1 MIGKDLNIFNL
12 IEKIE
17 TTIEAQKSN
26 LTEEQKAEL
35 DEKLKDANI
44 DKLKYDLHTK
54 FSDLQKQLEKLSK

>member
-12 IEKIE
+12 LDQIE

-26 LTEEQKAEL
+26 LTEEQKAEI

-44 DKLKYDLHTK
+44 DKLKFDLQTK
-54 FSDLQKQLEKLSK
+54 FTDLQKQLEKLSK

>member
-12 IEKIE
+12 LEQIE

-26 LTEEQKAEL
+26 LTEEQKAEI

-44 DKLKYDLHTK
+44 DKLKFDLQTK
-54 FSDLQKQLEKLSK
+54 FTDLQKQLEKLSK